1 MKTSD
6 VFMSSCRSVPCP
18 LSTKDEM
25 TKDCLATGLMTKDH
39 ATKVC
44 MTKDGL
50 TAERLTKDEATKDL
64 VR

>member
-1 MKTSD
+1 
-6 VFMSSCRSVPCP
+6 MSSCRSVPCP

-25 TKDCLATGLMTKDH
+25 TKDCLATGLMTKD
-39 ATKVC
+39 
-44 MTKDGL
+44 GL